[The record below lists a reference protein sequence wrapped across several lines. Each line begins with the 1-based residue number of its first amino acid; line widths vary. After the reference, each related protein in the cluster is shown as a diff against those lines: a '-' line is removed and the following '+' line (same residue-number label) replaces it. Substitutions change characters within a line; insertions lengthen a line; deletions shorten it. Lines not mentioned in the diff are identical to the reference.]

1 MGTLQ
6 PKPGS
11 DDLSSSRDAADNHL
25 RQVVGGHL
33 FPWQAGSPRWFGG
46 FILEVPVPRPQL
58 LTPRVGA
65 RDHLLGTPDAPITLV
80 QYADFECP
88 FCGRAFPEI
97 KEVLRDL
104 GAKVRF
110 VFRHFPM
117 VEQHPHA
124 EAAAELSEAA
134 AAQGKFWD
142 MHDLL
147 FQRQAALEDA
157 QLLGYARELKLDVA
171 RVEREL
177 REHVHRARV
186 RKDFNSGIRS
196 GVSGTP
202 MFFINGRRHEEPG
215 DARTLRTALL
225 RTL

>member
-1 MGTLQ
+1 MVQ
-6 PKPGS
+6 RPK
-11 DDLSSSRDAADNHL
+11 
-25 RQVVGGHL
+25 
-33 FPWQAGSPRWFGG
+33 
-46 FILEVPVPRPQL
+46 L
-58 LTPRVGA
+58 LTPKVGA
-65 RDHLLGTPDAPITLV
+65 RDHVLGSPKAPITLV

-97 KEVLRDL
+97 KRVLKDL

-110 VFRHFPM
+110 VYRHFPM
-117 VEQHPHA
+117 VQQHPHA
-124 EAAAELSEAA
+124 ENAAELSEAA
-134 AAQGKFWD
+134 AAQGKFWE

-147 FQRQAALEDA
+147 FQRQTALDDER
-157 QLLGYARELKLDVA
+157 LIGYARELALDVP

-177 REHVHRARV
+177 DEHMHRERV
-186 RKDFNSGIRS
+186 REDIESGLRS

-215 DARTLRTALL
+215 DARTLQAALL

>member
-1 MGTLQ
+1 
-6 PKPGS
+6 
-11 DDLSSSRDAADNHL
+11 
-25 RQVVGGHL
+25 
-33 FPWQAGSPRWFGG
+33 
-46 FILEVPVPRPQL
+46 LEVVVPRPKL
-58 LTPRVGA
+58 LTPKVGA
-65 RDHLLGTPDAPITLV
+65 RDHVRGSPDAPVTLV

-97 KEVLRDL
+97 KSVLKDL
-104 GAKVRF
+104 GAQVRF

-124 EAAAELSEAA
+124 ETAAELAEAA
-134 AAQGKFWD
+134 AGQGKFWE

-147 FQRQAALEDA
+147 FQRQSALEDERLIA
-157 QLLGYARELKLDVA
+157 YARELGLDVP

-177 REHVHRARV
+177 QEHVHRARV
-186 RKDFNSGIRS
+186 RQDFQSGVRS

-215 DARTLRTALL
+215 DAETLRAALL
-225 RTL
+225 RSL

>member
-1 MGTLQ
+1 MVQ
-6 PKPGS
+6 RPK
-11 DDLSSSRDAADNHL
+11 
-25 RQVVGGHL
+25 
-33 FPWQAGSPRWFGG
+33 
-46 FILEVPVPRPQL
+46 L

-65 RDHLLGTPDAPITLV
+65 RDHVLGPPNAPITLV

-97 KEVLRDL
+97 KSLLKDL
-104 GAKVRF
+104 GTKVRF
-110 VFRHFPM
+110 VYRHFPM
-117 VEQHPHA
+117 VDQHPHA
-124 EAAAELSEAA
+124 ETAAELAEAA
-134 AAQGKFWD
+134 AGQGKFWE

-147 FQRQAALEDA
+147 FQRQSALEDQHLIA
-157 QLLGYARELKLDVA
+157 YARELKLDVP

-177 REHVHRARV
+177 ADHVHRARV
-186 RKDFNSGIRS
+186 RQDFQSGVRS

-215 DARTLRTALL
+215 DATTLRAALL